1 MIARARSLRLVLM
14 LNRRLAFSVALIVL
28 SVLLANPS
36 AQAQRA
42 DDQVWSGFLEY
53 LKQAPPLN
61 GPLEALQGF
70 EKSVLADGVPRDEAT
85 RQSGIVR
92 RLISVRADWWPLM
105 FDRIY
110 ASDRPNFSQN
120 PSTVLVEAIEG
131 VKPGRA
137 LDVAMGQGRN
147 ALFLAQR
154 GWTVTGFDI
163 SNEGLNVARGN
174 ATKAAVALTV
184 QRSSIEDFN
193 YGEGQWDLIALIY
206 VPNGAHEGAA
216 MTRLARALK
225 PGGLLVIESFASDRQ
240 SSSRRPVDIDP
251 AALKASLAGFDIVR
265 FDDREAVSEWD
276 PQPTRLCRV
285 IARKR

>member
-1 MIARARSLRLVLM
+1 MFVTTLVAQTQRTDDEVW
-14 LNRRLAFSVALIVL
+14 NSFLA
-28 SVLLANPS
+28 
-36 AQAQRA
+36 
-42 DDQVWSGFLEY
+42 Y

-70 EKSVLADGVPRDEAT
+70 EKSLLTGGVPAGEAT
-85 RQSGIVR
+85 RQFGVVK

-154 GWTVTGFDI
+154 GWTVTGFDV
-163 SNEGLNVARGN
+163 SNEGLNVARAN
-174 ATKAAVALTV
+174 ARKAGVPLTA
-184 QRSSIEDFN
+184 QRSSIDDFN
-193 YGEGQWDLIALIY
+193 YGDAQWDLIALIY
-206 VPNGAHEGAA
+206 VPNIAHEGAA

-225 PGGLLVIESFASDRQ
+225 PGGLLVIESFASNRGAAN
-240 SSSRRPVDIDP
+240 RRPVDIDP
-251 AALKASLAGFDIVR
+251 AVLKASLAGFDVIR
-265 FDDREAVSEWD
+265 FDDSEAISEWD
-276 PQPTRLCRV
+276 PQPTRLARV

>member
-1 MIARARSLRLVLM
+1 MLTYPRFAAALALVACTIAFAGV
-14 LNRRLAFSVALIVL
+14 
-28 SVLLANPS
+28 S
-36 AQAQRA
+36 AQTQHT
-42 DDQVWSGFLEY
+42 DDQVWSGFLAY
-53 LKQAPPLN
+53 LRQAPPLD

-70 EKSVLADGVPRDEAT
+70 EKSLLAAGVPPTEAT
-85 RQSGIVR
+85 RQFGVVK
-92 RLISVRADWWPLM
+92 RLITVRGDWWPLM

-110 ASDRPNFSQN
+110 ASARPNFSQN
-120 PSTVLVEAIEG
+120 PSTVLVEAVEG

-163 SNEGLNVARGN
+163 SDEGLNLARAN
-174 ATKAAVALTV
+174 AKKAGVTLTAR
-184 QRSSIEDFN
+184 RSTIEGFA
-193 YGEGQWDLIALIY
+193 YGEAQWDLIALIY
-206 VPNGAHEGAA
+206 VPYTAHEGAA

-225 PGGLLVIESFASDRQ
+225 PGGLLVIESFASDRGPAP
-240 SSSRRPVDIDP
+240 RRPVDIDP
-251 AALKASLAGFDIVR
+251 AALKASLTGFDIIR
-265 FDDREAVSEWD
+265 FDDTNAVSEWD

>member
-1 MIARARSLRLVLM
+1 MNV
-14 LNRRLAFSVALIVL
+14 
-28 SVLLANPS
+28 S
-36 AQAQRA
+36 AQTQQS
-42 DDQVWSGFLEY
+42 DDQTWSSFLDY

-70 EKSVLADGVPRDEAT
+70 EKSLVAAGVPRDEAT
-85 RQSGIVR
+85 RQFGVVK

-110 ASDRPNFSQN
+110 TSDRPNFSQN
-120 PSTVLVEAIEG
+120 PSTVLVEAVEG

-154 GWTVTGFDI
+154 GWTVTGFDV
-163 SNEGLNVARGN
+163 SNEGLNVARAN
-174 ATKAAVALTV
+174 AKKAGVALTA
-184 QRSSIEDFN
+184 QRSSIEDFD
-193 YGEGQWDLIALIY
+193 YGEAQWDLIALIY
-206 VPNGAHEGAA
+206 VPNIAHEGAA
-216 MTRLARALK
+216 MAKLARALK

-240 SSSRRPVDIDP
+240 SAPRRPVDIDP
-251 AALKASLAGFDIVR
+251 ATLKASLAGFDIMR

>member
-1 MIARARSLRLVLM
+1 MLICSAVIVASL
-14 LNRRLAFSVALIVL
+14 
-28 SVLLANPS
+28 S
-36 AQAQRA
+36 AQVQRS
-42 DDQVWSGFLEY
+42 DDQIWSGFLAY

-70 EKSVLADGVPRDEAT
+70 EKSLIANAVPREEAA
-85 RQSGIVR
+85 RQFGVVK
-92 RLISVRADWWPLM
+92 RLISVRGDWWPLM

-131 VKPGRA
+131 AKPGRA

-154 GWTVTGFDI
+154 GWAVTGFDI
-163 SNEGLNVARGN
+163 SDEGLNLARTN
-174 ATKAAVALTV
+174 AKKAGVRLTA
-184 QRSSIEDFN
+184 QRSSIEEFS
-193 YGEGQWDLIALIY
+193 YGEAQWDLIALIY
-206 VPNGAHEGAA
+206 VPNSAHEGAA

-225 PGGLLVIESFASDRQ
+225 PGGLLVIESFASEADATT
-240 SSSRRPVDIDP
+240 RRPVDIDP
-251 AALKASLAGFDIVR
+251 VALKASLAGFDIVR

>member
-1 MIARARSLRLVLM
+1 MVTCG
-14 LNRRLAFSVALIVL
+14 RLALTVALIISAIGV
-28 SVLLANPS
+28 ANPA
-36 AQAQRA
+36 AQDQRS
-42 DDQVWSGFLEY
+42 DDQVWSGFLAY

-61 GPLEALQGF
+61 GPVEALQGF
-70 EKSVLADGVPRDEAT
+70 EKSLIATGVPREEAI
-85 RQSGIVR
+85 RQFGVVKT
-92 RLISVRADWWPLM
+92 LISTRGDWWPLM

-131 VKPGRA
+131 AKPGRA

-154 GWTVTGFDI
+154 GWAVTGFDI
-163 SNEGLNVARGN
+163 SNEGLNVARAN
-174 ATKAAVALTV
+174 AKRAGVPLTV
-184 QRSSIEDFN
+184 QRSSIEDFS
-193 YGEGQWDLIALIY
+193 YGETQWDLIALIY

-240 SSSRRPVDIDP
+240 SAPRRPVDIDP
-251 AALKASLAGFDIVR
+251 AELKTSLVDFDIVR

>member
-1 MIARARSLRLVLM
+1 M
-14 LNRRLAFSVALIVL
+14 LTCRRLALTVALIV
-28 SVLLANPS
+28 SAIVIANVS
-36 AQAQRA
+36 AQAQRN

-70 EKSVLADGVPRDEAT
+70 EKSLIATGVSREEAT
-85 RQSGIVR
+85 RQFGVVK
-92 RLISVRADWWPLM
+92 RLISIRGDWWPLM

-110 ASDRPNFSQN
+110 ASDRPNFNQN

-154 GWTVTGFDI
+154 GWAVTGFDI
-163 SNEGLNVARGN
+163 SNEGLNVARAN
-174 ATKAAVALTV
+174 AKKAGVPLTA
-184 QRSSIEDFN
+184 QRSSIEDFS

-206 VPNGAHEGAA
+206 VPKGAHEGAA

-240 SSSRRPVDIDP
+240 SASRRPVDIDP
-251 AALKASLAGFDIVR
+251 AELKKSLVDFDILR
-265 FDDREAVSEWD
+265 FDYREAVSEWD